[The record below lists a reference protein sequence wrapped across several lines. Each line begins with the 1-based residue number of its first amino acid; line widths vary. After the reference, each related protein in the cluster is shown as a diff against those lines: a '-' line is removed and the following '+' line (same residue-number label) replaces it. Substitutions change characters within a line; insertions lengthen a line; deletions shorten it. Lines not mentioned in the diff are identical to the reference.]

1 MNDVNILIVDDERSI
16 VELVAT
22 VLKKEGFTSIDTAYS
37 GEDALAS
44 CEKKR
49 YDLILLDIMMPGAS
63 GLEICPFL
71 RKTTDAPILFL
82 TARSSDFDVLSGFA
96 VGGDDYIKKP
106 FNPLEVVARV
116 RAQLRK
122 VSRTSRISEQLKQEQ
137 TIYNYGRFQVDEVK
151 AALIVD
157 GMPVHCP
164 ALVFQLL
171 VFLCKHPN
179 RVFRKSELYER
190 VWGESMLNDD
200 NTVMVHIHRIRE
212 RIELDP
218 SNPQFIVNVRGI
230 GYKLVP
236 SSSAEST
243 GGHYA
248 P

>member
-1 MNDVNILIVDDERSI
+1 MNDANILIVDDERAI

-22 VLKKEGFTSIDTAYS
+22 VLRKEGFTSIDTANS
-37 GEDALAS
+37 GEEALS
-44 CEKKR
+44 FCEKKR

-122 VSRTSRISEQLKQEQ
+122 VSRTAGNSEPLRQEQ
-137 TIYNYGRFQVDEVK
+137 TIYNFGRFQVEEHN

-157 GMPVHCP
+157 GKPVHCP

-179 RVFRKSELYER
+179 RVFSKSELYER
-190 VWGESMLNDD
+190 VWGGSMLNDD

-218 SNPQFIVNVRGI
+218 SNPQYIVNVRGI

-236 SSSAEST
+236 PTSA
-243 GGHYA
+243 GGQYA

>member
-1 MNDVNILIVDDERSI
+1 MEHAAILIVDDERSI

-22 VLKKEGFTSIDTAYS
+22 VLKKEGFTSIDMAYS
-37 GEDALAS
+37 GEEALEK
-44 CEKKR
+44 CEQRR
-49 YDLILLDIMMPGAS
+49 YDLVLLDIMMPGAS
-63 GLEICPFL
+63 GLEICPFI
-71 RKTTDAPILFL
+71 RKTTEAPILFL
-82 TARSSDFDVLSGFA
+82 TAKSSDFDVLSGFA

-122 VSRTSRISEQLKQEQ
+122 TFKSMPTAVSKKHA
-137 TIYNYGRFQVDEVK
+137 IYRYERFEVNEET
-151 AALIVD
+151 ASLIVD
-157 GMPVHCP
+157 GNVVHCP

-171 VFLCKHPN
+171 LFLCKHPN
-179 RVFRKSELYER
+179 RVFSKSELYEY

-218 SNPQFIVNVRGI
+218 SNPQIIVNVRGI

-236 SSSAEST
+236 PRSS
-243 GGHYA
+243 GGQDA
-248 P
+248 S